1 MSMHKSCPGHAD
13 TLFLTMKNPI
23 LMTKHIRIIIR
34 GVKRNSGNRFRTFFM
49 AKQLG
54 LPGLVREDQ
63 EHLIIE
69 AEGPEEKLN
78 ELIWYVER
86 EHPGLSKQVI
96 EVAGKP
102 KEFFDEFMI
111 L

>member
-1 MSMHKSCPGHAD
+1 MM
-13 TLFLTMKNPI
+13 
-23 LMTKHIRIIIR
+23 KHIQIIIR
-34 GVKRNSGNRFRTFFM
+34 GLKHNSGNRFRTFFM

-54 LPGLVREDQ
+54 LSGLVREDH
-63 EHLIIE
+63 EKLVVE

-78 ELIWYVER
+78 ELIRYFER

-96 EVAGKP
+96 ELEDKP